1 MRLKDYARNYKKRK
15 DYVQKSELL
24 MVGVDVSTIVVS
36 GYRDQIAELRRQA
49 QGEGYKKSGVFI
61 VK

>member
-15 DYVQKSELL
+15 DYVQKSDLL
-24 MVGVDVSTIVVS
+24 VVGMDVSTVVVL

-49 QGEGYKKSGVFI
+49 RGMLKI
-61 VK
+61 